1 MAAQMPVTQGKF
13 SLPMLSAIVV
23 GSMIGGGIFT
33 LPHSF
38 ARVTGPVGALVAW
51 TVAGGG
57 MFALAR
63 VLQFLAVR
71 KPHLYGGI
79 YAYAKAG
86 FGDYV
91 GFLAVF
97 GYWLSGCMGGA
108 TYWVLVKATLGG
120 FFPVFGD
127 GGTPA
132 AIAVASV
139 GIWAF
144 HWLILRGVP
153 RAATINKVTTIAKVM
168 PIVVFIVLVA
178 AAFDVRTFRA
188 NLAAGIEG
196 ERLSAQVRATMLVT
210 LYTFLGI
217 EGASVYSRYARKRS
231 DVGRATLFGLLVVTS
246 LLVLTT
252 LLPYAVLDRTVLA
265 SMRQPSMASVLEAV
279 VGRWGA
285 AFISI
290 ALIVSVMGA
299 YLAWTMI
306 CAEVL
311 FAAAHS
317 GDMPKVFKRENSI
330 HTPTTALWVTNGVVQ
345 FMVITTYWSRDPY
358 YMMLRFT
365 SEMSVVPYLL
375 VALFGLMIVWRGE
388 TYGKR
393 PFGRNRDL
401 VFAACASV
409 FSLIL
414 VAAGGIRVIL
424 ISAIFYTVGTALYI
438 WARREQ
444 KQLVFTPREWVLFG
458 LTLLAGV
465 YAVHL
470 LATHGV
476 PIGQITPR

>member
-38 ARVTGPVGALVAW
+38 ARVTGPVGALIAW
-51 TVAGGG
+51 TLAGSG

-97 GYWLSGCMGGA
+97 GYWLSGCMGST

-132 AIAVASV
+132 AILVASV

-153 RAATINKVTTIAKVM
+153 RAATINTVTTIAKVT
-168 PIVVFIVLVA
+168 PIVAFIVLVA
-178 AAFDVRTFRA
+178 AAFDGRTFRA
-188 NLAAGIEG
+188 NLAAGVEG
-196 ERLSAQVRATMLVT
+196 ASLAAQVRDTLFVT

-217 EGASVYSRYARKRS
+217 EGASIYSRYAKKRS
-231 DVGRATLFGLLVVTS
+231 DVGRATLLGLTVVTS
-246 LLVLTT
+246 LMVLTT
-252 LLPYAVLDRTVLA
+252 LLPYAVLDRAALA
-265 SMRQPSMASVLEAV
+265 QMRQPSMASVLEAV

-299 YLAWTMI
+299 YLAWMMI

-311 FAAAHS
+311 FIAAHS
-317 GDMPKVFKRENSI
+317 GDMPKVFKRENKI
-330 HTPTTALWVTNGVVQ
+330 HTPTTSLWVTNAVVQ
-345 FMVITTYWSRDPY
+345 FMVLTTYWSKDPY

-388 TYGKR
+388 TYGMR
-393 PFGRNRDL
+393 PFGRSRDL
-401 VFAACASV
+401 VMAACASV

-414 VAAGGIRVIL
+414 VAAGGVRVIL
-424 ISAIFYTVGTALYI
+424 ISAIFYTLGTALYV

-444 KQLVFTPREWVLFG
+444 GLRVFKLREWAVFALAVLG
-458 LTLLAGV
+458 GA
-465 YAVHL
+465 YAVHS
-470 LATHGV
+470 LASGGIPV
-476 PIGQITPR
+476 DRISPR